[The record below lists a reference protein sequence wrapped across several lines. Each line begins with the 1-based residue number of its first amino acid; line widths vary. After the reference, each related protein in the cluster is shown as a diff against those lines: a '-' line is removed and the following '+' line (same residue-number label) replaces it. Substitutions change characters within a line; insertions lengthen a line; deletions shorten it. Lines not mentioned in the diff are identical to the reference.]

1 MYSLFILS
9 MLVDFFFPLFSLTIL
24 GLGGALGY
32 LTGAVDWGKTILGYT
47 LASEFQVIFFFAAL
61 VFIICLTLHLCSIPE
76 VPLRYENEEA
86 KFLLEVTEPHKYN
99 SIEEEIKNGYLK
111 STCTEVKAAAKPG
124 KCAVASRTEVSAEMI
139 LWDVFLHPWRLL
151 N

>member
-1 MYSLFILS
+1 MLRVLCLFICLFYQCQHT
-9 MLVDFFFPLFSLTIL
+9 FFFSFFPTTIV

-32 LTGAVDWGKTILGYT
+32 LTGAMDWGQTILGYT

-61 VFIICLTLHLCSIPE
+61 VFIICLIIHLCNIPE

-124 KCAVASRTEVSAEMI
+124 KCVVASRMEVSAEVV
-139 LWDVFLHPWRLL
+139 L
-151 N
+151 

>member
-1 MYSLFILS
+1 MLRVLCLFICLFYQCQHT
-9 MLVDFFFPLFSLTIL
+9 FFFSFFPTTIV

-32 LTGAVDWGKTILGYT
+32 LTGAMDWGQTILGYT

-61 VFIICLTLHLCSIPE
+61 VFIICLIIHLCSIPE

-124 KCAVASRTEVSAEMI
+124 KCVVASRMEVSAEVV
-139 LWDVFLHPWRLL
+139 L
-151 N
+151 